1 MAKSKITTVLFGLD
15 GVVVDTEHAYDE
27 FWSKIA
33 QENELKINNFSDV
46 IKGMT
51 LSSII
56 ELYFTISTETI
67 ALPGTCGGIDIVIGA
82 FSLKVT

>member
-15 GVVVDTEHAYDE
+15 GVVVDTERAYDE

-56 ELYFTISTETI
+56 ELYFTISTLEDKQ
-67 ALPGTCGGIDIVIGA
+67 DIRDA
-82 FSLKVT
+82 CSKM

>member
-15 GVVVDTEHAYDE
+15 GVVVDTERAYDE

-56 ELYFTISTETI
+56 ELYFTISTLEEKQ
-67 ALPGTCGGIDIVIGA
+67 A
-82 FSLKVT
+82 